1 MPADPDAFLREWHR
15 IVAARDMDA
24 LPRMLSDDVRL
35 GAPPYWT
42 KLEGKP
48 IVRHLLGI
56 IIETI
61 DGFTYHREWWK
72 GAELALEFTGRVG
85 NLDLQGIDLISLDDA
100 NRVRNL
106 DVLMRP
112 VNAILR
118 LQELVAPKMQAF
130 LARGAGG

>member
-15 IVAARDMDA
+15 IVAAKDTDA
-24 LPRMLSDDVRL
+24 LQHMLSDDVTL

-42 KLEGKP
+42 KLEGKA

-85 NLDLQGIDLISLDDA
+85 DLDLQGIDLISLDDA

-106 DVLMRP
+106 DVPMRP
-112 VNAILR
+112 VNAVLR

-130 LARGAGG
+130 LARGTGG